1 MSDDT
6 AAGDFETFG
15 GLKVPIKR
23 AAYSDRTAWMMA
35 ILAELAY
42 VRFDQDGDN
51 DLYSIALDILRIA
64 KSTGLEL
71 DGSND
76 STEFPDPSRE
86 KVDGAFRAKIDSLL
100 EQHFSKMTEDKE
112 STENKLL
119 KGLLELGGWNLK
131 GVVFD
136 KKTDT
141 QGYIAIN
148 RSETEADEL
157 GMAVIVFRGTQQSID
172 WWTNLNATAIEI
184 NGRGTNSGIV
194 VGKVHEGF
202 NRAYQSVDSQIKDLL
217 EGEEN
222 LPLYITGH
230 SLGGALATL
239 ATWYLPGAKLAA
251 CYTFGAPRVGDQ
263 KLYDRY
269 RTPIYRIV
277 NGTDPVPFV
286 PPSNTSVT
294 IIKKSLRFLTI
305 VFPGG
310 GILERLTDKLVRIQ
324 GYRHYGDSRYL
335 KICEPA
341 CDGTYPDLTVEPG
354 ITPFGRIARAVY
366 GWSEGAWSQ
375 GARLE
380 KYHNMAVYRRKLR
393 YWAIKR
399 QDNVI

>member
-1 MSDDT
+1 MSGEI
-6 AAGDFETFG
+6 AAEDFNTFG
-15 GLKVPIKR
+15 GLEVPVKR

-64 KSTGLEL
+64 KSTGLKI
-71 DGSND
+71 D
-76 STEFPDPSRE
+76 SSDDSAEFPDPSRE
-86 KVDGAFRAKIDSLL
+86 KVAGSFRAKIDALL
-100 EQHFSKMTEDKE
+100 EQHFANMAIDKKFSGNE
-112 STENKLL
+112 LL
-119 KGLLELGGWNLK
+119 KGFLELGGWNLK

-141 QGYIAIN
+141 QGYVATN
-148 RSETEADEL
+148 RSEGEAEEP
-157 GMAVIVFRGTQQSID
+157 GMAVVAFRGTQQSID
-172 WWTNLNATAIEI
+172 WWTNLDAAAIEI
-184 NGRGTNSGIV
+184 HGRGTNSGVV
-194 VGKVHEGF
+194 VGKVHKGF
-202 NRAYQSVDSQIKDLL
+202 NRAYLSVDAQIKELL
-217 EGEEN
+217 EGEED

-230 SLGGALATL
+230 SLGGALAKL

-251 CYTFGAPRVGDQ
+251 CYTFGAPRIGDQ
-263 KLYDRY
+263 KLRDRY

-286 PPSNTSVT
+286 PPSNTSIT
-294 IIKKSLRFLTI
+294 ILKNSIRFLTI
-305 VFPGG
+305 IIPAG
-310 GILERLTDKLVRIQ
+310 GILERVADKLVKVQ

-341 CDGTYPDLTVEPG
+341 SDGAYPDLTVEPG
-354 ITPFGRIARAVY
+354 ITPLGRIVRAVY

-380 KYHNMAVYRRKLR
+380 KYHNMAIYRRKLR
-393 YWAIKR
+393 YWALKR
-399 QDNVI
+399 QDNTI